1 MCAPSQNRRIH
12 RDKRRRNATRPL
24 REIAPSLQ
32 LLKKY
37 HLEVLEVFLTA
48 HFFHGGGVKADNAAA
63 DKGAGPG
70 AGRRHPEGVQRGWGF
85 PSRAL
90 KGRRRER
97 EAITPLQG
105 LRPEKEYS
113 RTSSTQAWA
122 LLGRSSGAVD
132 CKLRPVSTL
141 RHRANTQLG

>member
-1 MCAPSQNRRIH
+1 LDSF
-12 RDKRRRNATRPL
+12 
-24 REIAPSLQ
+24 EIAPSLQ

-48 HFFHGGGVKADNAAA
+48 HFFHGGRVKADNAAG
-63 DKGAGPG
+63 DEGAGSG
-70 AGRRHPEGVQRGWGF
+70 AGRRHLEGVQRGWGF

-113 RTSSTQAWA
+113 RTSSTQAVGLGFA
-122 LLGRSSGAVD
+122 RPLLRGCGLQAETGFDLETPGQHTTRITRSRLFTSPA
-132 CKLRPVSTL
+132 T
-141 RHRANTQLG
+141 A